1 MKTQTR
7 FFFLFFQ
14 DFQGIAWPFTSSQET
29 NPLKGSNAPRCWEHW
44 GKKLA
49 KRSDQEITFWEFI
62 RAKKNT
68 TVEWDYF
75 PGSKH
80 LEWERRNCN
89 GKFWARK
96 MPLGKWVR
104 INGKKWE
111 FFIHWGNEESKNDR
125 LEICLL
131 TSEELQC
138 ASQLWRNCKFA
149 YTDLPSVTV
158 TKYLT
163 PATCK
168 ERSLT

>member
-7 FFFLFFQ
+7 FFFSFFSRFSGNCLTLHLKPGNQ
-14 DFQGIAWPFTSSQET
+14 PFKRKQCPLLLGTLGQET
-29 NPLKGSNAPRCWEHW
+29 GQEVWSRNYLLGIYQ
-44 GKKLA
+44 GK
-49 KRSDQEITFWEFI
+49 E
-62 RAKKNT
+62 NT
-68 TVEWDYF
+68 TVQWDYF

-149 YTDLPSVTV
+149 YTDLPSVSV

-168 ERSLT
+168 ERSVT